1 MATATSLGT
10 TKASPSLASTS
21 RSTIIL
27 AVHLTTRT
35 ASKHTTASTQTPHQQ
50 QKHQE
55 ETKQLQTACWE
66 QCWAAMLAWLCTHQQ
81 HQQKSHCNSSGS
93 TTMSPRGSKRQ
104 GNNPTRQH
112 SQDLTAWVSA
122 MWTRGSS
129 SSTRVQQRHHQH
141 CPEEKGTSTELSDSP
156 VRSHLSLG
164 CEHSDAPFVNK
175 SVLST

>member
-1 MATATSLGT
+1 MLENSSERSGKENKVYVVRAVATATSLGT

-27 AVHLTTRT
+27 TVCTRQHGT

-81 HQQKSHCNSSGS
+81 HQQKSHCNSSRS

-122 MWTRGSS
+122 MWT
-129 SSTRVQQRHHQH
+129 
-141 CPEEKGTSTELSDSP
+141 
-156 VRSHLSLG
+156 
-164 CEHSDAPFVNK
+164 
-175 SVLST
+175 